1 MHRWYKVIVLFLV
14 CKATLV
20 NASQGTNHFLNRM
33 NQQHQQRV
41 HQHQQDNAFQ
51 ARMAHARTFN
61 QSVSTPVNATPAQR
75 CAVNHHN
82 TMVTPLRKKRAHK
95 K

>member
-1 MHRWYKVIVLFLV
+1 MYRWYKVIVLFLV
-14 CKATLV
+14 CKGTV
-20 NASQGTNHFLNRM
+20 VSASHGTNHSLNRM

-41 HQHQQDNAFQ
+41 NQHLQDNAFQ
-51 ARMAHARTFN
+51 ASMAHARTFN
-61 QSVSTPVNATPAQR
+61 QSVVVPVNATPAQR
-75 CAVNHHN
+75 CRVNHHN